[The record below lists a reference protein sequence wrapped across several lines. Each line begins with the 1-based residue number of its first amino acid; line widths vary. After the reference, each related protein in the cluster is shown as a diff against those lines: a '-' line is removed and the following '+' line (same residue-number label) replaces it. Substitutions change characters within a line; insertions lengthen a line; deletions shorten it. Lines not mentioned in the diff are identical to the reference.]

1 MLADERFELRD
12 ERRVPSKRE
21 FGLDPGL
28 GGRET
33 QLFQPL
39 DLDTRERLELQI
51 RERPTAPELLR
62 GVQFGCRMVSLA
74 FFHRAPPLGEQL
86 LEHPEVELARLD
98 AQKIPR

>member
-1 MLADERFELRD
+1 VLADERFKLWN
-12 ERRVPSKRE
+12 ERRMPSKRE

-28 GGRET
+28 GDRET

-62 GVQFGCRMVSLA
+62 GVQFGGRMVRLA
-74 FFHRAPPLGEQL
+74 FFHRATPLGDQL
-86 LEHPEVELARLD
+86 LEHLEVDLARLD
-98 AQKIPR
+98 AQEIPR